1 MVEDRCPTA
10 AQAFGARSMT
20 TGRKGASALRVINER
35 PTVGV
40 PGAGVVPSMSGVAPA
55 SEMRLPSQPE

>member
-10 AQAFGARSMT
+10 GPSVRRSLNDD
-20 TGRKGASALRVINER
+20 GSEGASALRVINER